1 MINMK
6 KKKPIVTITESELRQ
21 IIQNEVMRYLKE
33 EEVDKEAEKE
43 FEDAMAGVV
52 GQISS
57 ELNKVSGEIKSLET
71 DKDKAA
77 DILKKEPELAKLA
90 TEAIRRRKKALR
102 EGKQKQALNELGPL
116 FFAGIAMAI
125 PVIVQLVGKMTKV
138 ISQKM
143 GGTGEAGEKIAH
155 VGHAMHEKIV
165 GMIRKALDASLFK
178 IPALAKLED
187 AKKNKIAKG
196 VQMLIVA
203 SLAVVSGAGAID
215 ALKSGGHALAGTEAA
230 LTAVKSGELKAYLVD
245 LIKSVAS

>member
-1 MINMK
+1 MK

-71 DKDKAA
+71 DKAA

-155 VGHAMHEKIV
+155 VGHESATS
-165 GMIRKALDASLFK
+165 RRTTSSRF
-178 IPALAKLED
+178 
-187 AKKNKIAKG
+187 
-196 VQMLIVA
+196 
-203 SLAVVSGAGAID
+203 
-215 ALKSGGHALAGTEAA
+215 
-230 LTAVKSGELKAYLVD
+230 
-245 LIKSVAS
+245 